1 MLDKLARKPNDKPC
15 NTIDT
20 LIGVSTEMKGDIAF
34 SGGLRIDGKL
44 KGNITARADDNST
57 LVLSEN
63 ALVTGDVS
71 VPHMIVNGKIKGN
84 VRSAERLE
92 LQPKAEIS
100 GDVTYKVLEIAAG
113 AQLNGTMTR
122 INEKADVVSLKS
134 VDSGRGDPEKT
145 RTVD

>member
-20 LIGVSTEMKGDIAF
+20 LIGVTTEMKGDIAF
-34 SGGLRIDGKL
+34 SGGLRIDGKI

-63 ALVTGDVS
+63 AAVTGDVS
-71 VPHMIVNGKIKGN
+71 VPHMVVNGKIKGN
-84 VRSAERLE
+84 VRSVERLE
-92 LQPKAEIS
+92 LQPKAEII

-113 AQLNGTMTR
+113 AQVVGSLTR
-122 INEKADVVSLKS
+122 ISSPAEVVSLRS
-134 VDSGRGDPEKT
+134 VDGKKDAE
-145 RTVD
+145 